1 MQVEGL
7 TVEAIQQQLQQQQIL
22 CAQLVGQLAL
32 VQMQSTS
39 LLLEPT
45 KSISQKQILEVDQSA
60 SYVASKRT
68 ISESSQDSSF
78 TSTGNQKKSKTQHYG
93 AELSTPERTISECST
108 TSATSERTI
117 SEYSTSSATSGT
129 GPANAGNEKKKNNP
143 PKKTKYQKTSPRVN
157 LVCERLSVDQFATR
171 LSDRLSKDVMEKQL
185 RRTFPRLY
193 AFRKCYIIPLSNQI
207 CSSNTS
213 IELKDIDRTGFKMD
227 EFLKDYKSLFVEG
240 CNVLRRIRGK
250 DQEVIPD
257 KEARAA
263 YRNYISDCWFI
274 LGKYK

>member
-22 CAQLVGQLAL
+22 CAQLAGQLAL

-39 LLLEPT
+39 SLLEPT

-108 TSATSERTI
+108 
-117 SEYSTSSATSGT
+117 SSATSGT

-143 PKKTKYQKTSPRVN
+143 LKKTKYQKTSPRVN
-157 LVCERLSVDQFATR
+157 LVC
-171 LSDRLSKDVMEKQL
+171 DV
-185 RRTFPRLY
+185 
-193 AFRKCYIIPLSNQI
+193 
-207 CSSNTS
+207 
-213 IELKDIDRTGFKMD
+213 
-227 EFLKDYKSLFVEG
+227 
-240 CNVLRRIRGK
+240 
-250 DQEVIPD
+250 
-257 KEARAA
+257 
-263 YRNYISDCWFI
+263 YR
-274 LGKYK
+274 

>member
-22 CAQLVGQLAL
+22 CAQLAGQLAL

-39 LLLEPT
+39 SLLEPT

-108 TSATSERTI
+108 
-117 SEYSTSSATSGT
+117 SSATSGT

-171 LSDRLSKDVMEKQL
+171 LSNRLSKDVMEKQL

-227 EFLKDYKSLFVEG
+227 EFLKEYKSLFVEG

-263 YRNYISDCWFI
+263 YRNFISDCWFI